1 MTRRFN
7 LLFLCTGNSARSI
20 LAEAL
25 TNHMGSERF
34 QAYSAGSQPRGEVS
48 PMAIRVLQASGVPT
62 ETLRSKSWEEFAAPG
77 APEMDLIV
85 TVCDKAAGETCPVWP
100 GQPITAHW
108 GVEDPVAV
116 VGSPEQVHKA
126 FSNAMLLLQHRISLL
141 MALKVE
147 ALDRLVL
154 ESRVREIGK
163 TA

>member
-7 LLFLCTGNSARSI
+7 ILFLCTGNSARSI

-25 TNHMGSERF
+25 TNHMGKERF

-48 PMAIRVLQASGVPT
+48 PMAIRVLEAAGVPT
-62 ETLRSKSWEEFAAPG
+62 ETLRSKPWEEFAAPG

-85 TVCDKAAGETCPVWP
+85 TVCDKAAGEACPVWP
-100 GQPITAHW
+100 GRPITAHW

-116 VGSPEQVHKA
+116 VGSPEQIQKA
-126 FSNAMLLLQHRISLL
+126 FNNAMLLLQHRISLL

-154 ESRVREIGK
+154 ESRVRDIGK
-163 TA
+163 TT